1 MGFFSVN
8 KDSKA
13 SAFGGPGMTTKDN
26 IIPSTTDFG
35 GGDFFYPYSVVSSL
49 NWKDRDYLQHYLEVP
64 ELASVI
70 NKKASAFSKMKIEV
84 VSKATGKPV
93 NNQDTAAKT
102 LRNPNYFQSQKEFL
116 YQTKLFHEIFGNE
129 FLYFFKPAGFT
140 TKISGLFTLPPLFV
154 EIDEPTDRPFFLR
167 SNFADEVQY
176 WISMGNQRTNLDKGE
191 FVHINQAASNIK
203 ADNVFWG
210 ESRMQSAMV
219 AIQNIRAAYEAR
231 NVLIENRGALG
242 ILTNNSTDGIGS
254 TLPLDEKEKQ
264 KVQDEWKKYGIQ
276 KNQFQ
281 AIITSLNLKW
291 QQISTDANKLQLF
304 EETKADQEQLCDAY
318 GVPFELFANQKGV
331 TFDNKKQ
338 ARREFYENTIIPE
351 AEEWIDA
358 LNRYFE
364 TYNKSWEIKGS
375 FDHLS
380 VFQENQKERAQSIT
394 LLTNAL
400 SKAFQDGALSLD
412 QYKAELRKL
421 RIGENG

>member
-1 MGFFSVN
+1 MGLFKFN
-8 KDSKA
+8 KAK
-13 SAFGGPGMTTKDN
+13 AFGGPGMVTKGSN
-26 IIPSTTDFG
+26 IPSTTNSEP
-35 GGDFFYPYSVVSSL
+35 GDFFYPYSVVSSL

-70 NKKASAFSKMKIEV
+70 NKKALAFSNMKIEV

-140 TKISGLFTLPPLFV
+140 NRINGLFTLPPLFV

-167 SNFADEVQY
+167 SDFADEVQY
-176 WISMGNQRTNLDKGE
+176 WFSMGNGRVNLKKGE
-191 FVHINQAASNIK
+191 FVHINQATSNVK

-210 ESRMQSAMV
+210 ESRMQSIIA

-254 TLPLDEKEKQ
+254 TLPLDPKEKERL
-264 KVQDEWKKYGIQ
+264 QDEWKKYGVQ

-291 QQISTDANKLQLF
+291 QQISTDATKLQLYK
-304 EETKADQEQLCDAY
+304 ETKADQEQICDAY
-318 GVPFELFANQKGV
+318 GVPMELLSNEKGV

-338 ARREFYENTIIPE
+338 ARRDFYENTIIPE
-351 AEEWIDA
+351 AEEWIDG

-364 TYNKSWEIKGS
+364 TYNKSWEIKCS

-380 VFQENQKERAQSIT
+380 IFQENKKEWAQSIT
-394 LLTNAL
+394 FLTNAL
-400 SKAFQDGALSLD
+400 SKAFQDGALTIEE
-412 QYKAELRKL
+412 YRTELRKL
-421 RIGENG
+421 KIGENE